1 MKTAQEWKRYFL
13 TLIGKDVTLMY
24 CAVTEKEIAK
34 IQSDAL
40 RHAADT
46 VYGNGL
52 LHGDGSVQK
61 AIKAIIEEADKLE
74 TK

>member
-24 CAVTEKEIAK
+24 CAVTEEEIAK

-40 RHAADT
+40 RHAAD
-46 VYGNGL
+46 VCSDNFAGFIARL
-52 LHGDGSVQK
+52 LKD
-61 AIKAIIEEADKLE
+61 EADKLE
-74 TK
+74 SK